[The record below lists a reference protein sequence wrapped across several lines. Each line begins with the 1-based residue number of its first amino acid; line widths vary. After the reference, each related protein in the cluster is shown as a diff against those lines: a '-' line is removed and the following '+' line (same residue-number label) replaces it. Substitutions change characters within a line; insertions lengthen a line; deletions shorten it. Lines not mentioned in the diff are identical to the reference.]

1 MKEILRKQTQ
11 RRRVPAEISEA
22 IQRRLL
28 AEDWWVAGFEVGLYR
43 ATPYEPATDLLLSSL
58 WESEARVAVPVRDGE
73 EYRWGGV
80 APDSRWQRGPF
91 GILEPLD
98 SPRVDARHLRVVV
111 VPGVVF
117 DRRGG
122 RLGHGG
128 GHFDRLL
135 SQTSGL
141 LVGLCMEDCLIEA
154 VPLEPHDVAVD
165 VVVTE
170 KRLCFAPSAVAKL
183 KQLIG

>member
-1 MKEILRKQTQ
+1 MKAALRQQTQ
-11 RRRVPAEISEA
+11 RQRVPAELSEA
-22 IQRRLL
+22 IQQRLL

-43 ATPYEPATDLLLSSL
+43 ATPYEPATNILLSHL
-58 WESEARVAVPVRDGE
+58 WDCKARVAVPVRDGAG
-73 EYRWGGV
+73 YRWGGV
-80 APDSRWQRGPF
+80 TPDSRWQRGPF
-91 GILEPLD
+91 GIQEPLD
-98 SPRVDARHLRVVV
+98 SPRMEARQLRIVV

-135 SQTSGL
+135 SQTGGL
-141 LVGLCMEDCLIEA
+141 LVGLSMDICLVEA
-154 VPLEPHDVAVD
+154 VPLEPHDIAVD

-170 KRLCFAPSAVAKL
+170 KRLCFAPTAAAKL
-183 KQLIG
+183 KQLTG

>member
-1 MKEILRKQTQ
+1 MKEALRKQTR
-11 RRRVPAEISEA
+11 RRRVPIKISEA

-28 AEDWWVAGFEVGLYR
+28 AEDWWAAGFEVGLYR
-43 ATPYEPATDLLLSSL
+43 ATPYEPATDLLLADL
-58 WESEARVAVPVRDGE
+58 LGHAARVVVPVRNGD

-80 APDSRWQRGPF
+80 EPDSRWQHGPF
-91 GILEPLD
+91 GILEPLE
-98 SPRVDARHLRVVV
+98 SARVDARHLRVVV
-111 VPGVVF
+111 IPGVVF
-117 DRRGG
+117 DRQGG

-141 LVGLCMEDCLIEA
+141 LVGLCVEDCLIDA
-154 VPLEPHDVAVD
+154 VPLEPHDIPVD

-183 KQLIG
+183 KQLTG